1 MKKVMPLILSLGIT
15 GTVLADN
22 PNQIVAN
29 ANQQWNDALNGGKL
43 DTLVSLYAEQAT
55 VSPGNGVVLT
65 GHEEIQNL
73 FGGFITNGVHNH
85 QIDTVQIVASADQI
99 TQIGYW
105 KAQGVD
111 AEQQAIEFGG
121 VLVTVLQQNANGE
134 WQLQSH
140 VWNMAP

>member
-1 MKKVMPLILSLGIT
+1 MKKVMPLILSLGMT

-22 PNQIVAN
+22 ANEIVAH
-29 ANQQWNDALNGGKL
+29 ANQQWNAALNGGKL
-43 DTLVSLYAEQAT
+43 DSLVSLYAEHAT

-85 QIDTVQIVASADQI
+85 QIDTVQVMASGEQI

-105 KAQGVD
+105 KAEGVD
-111 AEQQAIEFGG
+111 ADQKAIEFGG
-121 VLVTVLQQNANGE
+121 VLVTVLQQNVDGE

>member
-1 MKKVMPLILSLGIT
+1 MKKVMPLILSLGMT
-15 GTVLADN
+15 GTVMADN
-22 PNQIVAN
+22 ANQIVAK
-29 ANQQWNDALNGGKL
+29 ANQQWNAALNGGKL
-43 DTLVSLYAEQAT
+43 DSLVSLYAEHAT

-73 FGGFITNGVHNH
+73 FGSFITNGVHNH
-85 QIDTVQIVASADQI
+85 QIDTVQVVASGEQI

-105 KAQGVD
+105 KAEGVD
-111 AEQQAIEFGG
+111 ADQQAIKFGG
-121 VLVTVLQQNANGE
+121 VLVTVLQQNADGE

>member
-1 MKKVMPLILSLGIT
+1 MKKVMPLILSLGMT

-22 PNQIVAN
+22 PSQIVAN

-43 DTLVSLYAEQAT
+43 DSLVSLYAEQAT
-55 VSPGNGVVLT
+55 VSPGNGAVLT
-65 GHEEIQNL
+65 GHDEIQEL
-73 FGGFITNGVHNH
+73 FGSFISNGVHNH
-85 QIDTVQIVASADQI
+85 QIDTVQVVASEEQI

-105 KAQGVD
+105 KAEGFD
-111 AEQQAIEFGG
+111 ANKQAIKFGG
-121 VLVTVLQQNANGE
+121 VLVTVLQQNAEGE

>member
-1 MKKVMPLILSLGIT
+1 MKKVMPLILSLGMT
-15 GTVLADN
+15 GTVMADN
-22 PNQIVAN
+22 ANEIVAK
-29 ANQQWNDALNGGKL
+29 ANQQWNAALNGGKL
-43 DTLVSLYAEQAT
+43 DSLVSLYAEHAT

-73 FGGFITNGVHNH
+73 FGSFITNGVHNH
-85 QIDTVQIVASADQI
+85 QIDTVQVVASGEQI

-105 KAQGVD
+105 KAEGVD

-121 VLVTVLQQNANGE
+121 VLVTVLQQNADGE